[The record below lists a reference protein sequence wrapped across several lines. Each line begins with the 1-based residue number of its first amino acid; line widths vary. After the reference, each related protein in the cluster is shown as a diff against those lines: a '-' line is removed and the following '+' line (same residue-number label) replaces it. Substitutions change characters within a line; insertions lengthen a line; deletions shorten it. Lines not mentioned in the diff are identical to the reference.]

1 MDRVRGAR
9 TERCCSCCCLVSSS
23 FVFFGF
29 AFCERE
35 ILTDHTGIDFE
46 LCCECQADNLQVGY
60 RHNFSISLPSNQME
74 SSTLRPSAT
83 LSPSANWYLSSC
95 LTTSSNGMSAYA
107 AKSST
112 VILDQQCR
120 VVRHLRG
127 HKKNSK
133 ITSVC
138 FSQHTETS
146 FLLATGGSDRR
157 LCVWHAETGL
167 LVEEHVIHTKEIT
180 SLISSF
186 VTPGLFISGDKVG
199 KVVVT
204 STSACLGLDAQDRSD
219 ALAVGSGGG
228 GSGGGSGGSGGGSSS
243 SGGGGSGS
251 TSRSVTREMRPGSDS
266 CVSCMASS
274 PYDGSVVVVGYE
286 SGALVVVDIRTCVTL
301 RRLAGHTRGV
311 QSVSWM
317 PPSYRTM
324 ANNARKDMSERR
336 GRDDENGN
344 GGERS
349 GGSGRRERKGKKE
362 SGKSR
367 KSGKNE
373 EEEEEEEEEVRD
385 LTEEERRQLHDGK
398 LVYTATELYQF
409 RSSATTA
416 TTTTTATS
424 ATTMPSVDM
433 PSFVLE
439 KSAHEETPLSG
450 SSSFD
455 LDAIFVTTSRDRSMR
470 LWSSDTWE
478 VRIFFLIF
486 FSFFFLFFV
495 FFCFVLFCT
504 NLCYNTKLFCVCPIS
519 DVRSTCSSLIRWKK
533 KEREAE

>member
-1 MDRVRGAR
+1 
-9 TERCCSCCCLVSSS
+9 
-23 FVFFGF
+23 
-29 AFCERE
+29 
-35 ILTDHTGIDFE
+35 
-46 LCCECQADNLQVGY
+46 
-60 RHNFSISLPSNQME
+60 
-74 SSTLRPSAT
+74 
-83 LSPSANWYLSSC
+83 
-95 LTTSSNGMSAYA
+95 MSAYA

-112 VILDQQCR
+112 VVLDHQCR
-120 VVRHLRG
+120 VIRHLRG

-138 FSQHTETS
+138 FSQHNETS

-186 VTPGLFISGDKVG
+186 ITPGLFISGDKVG

-219 ALAVGSGGG
+219 ALAAGGG
-228 GSGGGSGGSGGGSSS
+228 GGGG
-243 SGGGGSGS
+243 GGGGSGS

-324 ANNARKDMSERR
+324 ANKARKDMSERR
-336 GRDDENGN
+336 GRGGGSGGS

-349 GGSGRRERKGKKE
+349 GERRERKGKKE
-362 SGKSR
+362 SGKSD
-367 KSGKNE
+367 KNGE
-373 EEEEEEEEEVRD
+373 EEEKEEVRD
-385 LTEEERRQLHDGK
+385 LTEEERRQLHGSK

-409 RSSATTA
+409 RSSATT
-416 TTTTTATS
+416 
-424 ATTMPSVDM
+424 MPSVEM

-439 KSAHEETPLSG
+439 ESASETSPLSG

-455 LDAIFVTTSRDRSMR
+455 LNAIFVTTSRDRSMR

-478 VRIFFLIF
+478 VRVIDFFIFFIIYFLFSFVLLLIF
-486 FSFFFLFFV
+486 VKTKKIVSCLYVFV
-495 FFCFVLFCT
+495 TFVYIFIT
-504 NLCYNTKLFCVCPIS
+504 
-519 DVRSTCSSLIRWKK
+519 DVGSTCSSLIRWKK
-533 KEREAE
+533 KEREAEQQEQKEQWW